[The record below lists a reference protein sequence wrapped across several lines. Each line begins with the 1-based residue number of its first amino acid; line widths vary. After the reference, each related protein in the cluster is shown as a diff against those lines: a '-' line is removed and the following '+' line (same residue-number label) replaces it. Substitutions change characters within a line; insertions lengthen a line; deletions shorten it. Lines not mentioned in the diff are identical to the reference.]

1 MFDPDE
7 LSDLIADIRMLMDPQ
22 PAMSRPPTAVEITQ
36 AAAGTWPGPTVWLPP
51 LDDPYLRPVLPPR
64 FR

>member
-1 MFDPDE
+1 MFDLDA
-7 LSDLIADIRMLMDPQ
+7 LDDLIADARLLLDPQ
-22 PAMSRPPTAVEITQ
+22 PAMSRPPTAVEVTL